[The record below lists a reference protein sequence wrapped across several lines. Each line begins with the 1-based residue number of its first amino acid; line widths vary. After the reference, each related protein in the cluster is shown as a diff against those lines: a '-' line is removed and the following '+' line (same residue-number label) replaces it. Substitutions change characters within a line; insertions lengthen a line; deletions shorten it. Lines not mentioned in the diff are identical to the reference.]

1 MLVLQ
6 NCLQKGYDKPW
17 EGKKKKIHQALLSSS
32 KQTCKFDL

>member
-17 EGKKKKIHQALLSSS
+17 EGKKKIHQALLSSS